1 MKKQRP
7 WILLPIIL
15 SVLAVGIAPETR
27 AEGVFD
33 RERFLISEGLIPDFR
48 DEGKKM
54 FLPREGLW
62 LEQDRYKAFAGMKSG
77 NGRAERFYEVRV
89 GYFHLFL
96 SHYASDDGKGREI
109 FRPPEGR
116 NTFLGTVQ
124 SLNGALRS
132 DPARAME
139 SVGRIFEPH
148 VNLQIE
154 F

>member
-7 WILLPIIL
+7 WILLPTIL
-15 SVLAVGIAPETR
+15 SVLAVGIALETR
-27 AEGVFD
+27 AEGGFN
-33 RERFLISEGLIPDFR
+33 RERFLISEELIPDFR
-48 DEGKKM
+48 DEGKRM
-54 FLPREGLW
+54 FLPREGLSP
-62 LEQDRYKAFAGMKSG
+62 EQARYKTAADMKSG
-77 NGRAERFYEVRV
+77 DGREERFHNVRL
-89 GYFHLFL
+89 GYFRLFL
-96 SHYASDDGKGREI
+96 TRYASDEGKGREI

-124 SLNGALRS
+124 SLNGTLRS